1 MEELYSFFS
10 NNIEDE
16 EYVVVGVSGGVDSMV
31 LISLLNNKTKSKI
44 VCAHVHHNL
53 REESDEELEFVKE
66 YCTNNGIIFEF
77 TKLEYENKFNE
88 KTAREMR
95 YSFFERILN
104 KYNSKILL
112 TAHHGDDL
120 IETILMRLVRGST
133 LKGYSGIEMISER
146 ISYKILRPLLFT
158 SKEEIYKYA
167 KTFNVP
173 FREDMTNTKDDYTRN
188 RYRKYILPFIKEEN
202 SQAHLKF
209 LDYSNELLENY
220 YFIDKIIDN
229 EYERVVINNKINIED
244 FNLLETFIK
253 KSILK
258 KYLFNIYN
266 NDIEKINTT
275 HVTILLDFIL
285 NGDTNTSLDLP
296 NNYKAFK
303 EYETLSIKEN
313 IIEAEYSFIF
323 DKKIDLPNN
332 KTIEQ
337 VNESD
342 DTSNFITYL
351 NSSMIEFPLI
361 VRTYRPGDRMSI
373 KNMEG
378 HKKISDI
385 FTDEKVNSNDRLL
398 WPIIVDNTGEVIW
411 IPGLKKSH
419 FDRKKDEKYDIILR
433 YY

>member
-31 LISLLNNKTKSKI
+31 LISLLNSKTKSKI

-53 REESDEELEFVKE
+53 RAESDEELEFVKE
-66 YCTNNGIIFEF
+66 YCINNGIIFEF
-77 TKLEYENKFNE
+77 TKLEYEDKFNE

-120 IETILMRLVRGST
+120 IETILMRIVRGST

-146 ISYKILRPLLFT
+146 TSYKILRPLLFT

-173 FREDMTNTKDDYTRN
+173 FREDVTNTKDDYTRN

-229 EYERVVINNKINIED
+229 EYERVVINNKINIKD

-266 NDIEKINTT
+266 NDIDKINTT
-275 HVTILLDFIL
+275 HVAILLDFIL

-303 EYETLSIKEN
+303 EYETLSIKVN
-313 IIEAEYSFIF
+313 ITEAEYSFIF

-337 VNESD
+337 VNESN

-351 NSSMIEFPLI
+351 DSSMIEIPLI
-361 VRTYRPGDRMSI
+361 VRTYRPGDKMCI

-385 FTDEKVNSNDRLL
+385 FTDEKVNYNDRLL